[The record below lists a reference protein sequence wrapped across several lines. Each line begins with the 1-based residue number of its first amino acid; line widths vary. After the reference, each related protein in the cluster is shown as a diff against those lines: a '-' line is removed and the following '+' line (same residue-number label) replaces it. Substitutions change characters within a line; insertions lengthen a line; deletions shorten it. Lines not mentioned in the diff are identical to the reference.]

1 MKIVAFDCSL
11 LIWLGY
17 LLAPPER
24 QPTPLDVPKAQ
35 LEQWNQ
41 AVMELINR

>member
-1 MKIVAFDCSL
+1 MRIAAFDCSL

-24 QPTPLDVPKAQ
+24 ATSTLNVPKAQ

-41 AVMELINR
+41 AVTELINR